1 MDHLSDLVGK
11 AFPDSKVALEISC
24 KHTKTR
30 SIVKNV
36 IAKRFNMELVEIL
49 RKVKLSLLIDE
60 STDIASRKQLAI
72 VVRFYCDKEMRVR
85 SRFSKLIDVSV
96 ANAETLYNVTINGL
110 EKSSIPIENIIGYAA
125 NTANV
130 MFGQHNSVM
139 S

>member
-1 MDHLSDLVGK
+1 MYHLSDLVGK

-49 RKVKLSLLIDE
+49 RKVKFSVLIDE

-85 SRFSKLIDVSV
+85 SRFFKLVDVSV
-96 ANAETLYNVTINGL
+96 ANAETL
-110 EKSSIPIENIIGYAA
+110 
-125 NTANV
+125 
-130 MFGQHNSVM
+130 
-139 S
+139 